1 MNMDKHT
8 ILFGCGHIAEA
19 YVVGNTYEQDRR
31 IAYLK
36 ICGRCPECTEKRRVN
51 RPAVTTAAH

>member
-1 MNMDKHT
+1 MDKHT
-8 ILFGCGHIAEA
+8 ILIGCGHIAEA
-19 YVVGNTYEQDRR
+19 CVEGNSYEQDRR

-36 ICGRCPECTEKRRVN
+36 ICGRCPECTEKRRIN